1 VGETASANAR
11 TGLLLAAPALI
22 LLFLFYLFP
31 VGRVLSLSVLEPT
44 PGLGNYEMLFTSSG
58 IQRVLTV
65 TARICLIT
73 TTIAVP
79 LGYLMAYVITIG
91 SRGMRTFMLY
101 GVLLPLWVSALVRS
115 FVWVTLLQRRGL
127 VNQFLQSTGAIDE
140 PLALIWNEF
149 GVIVGMVHYM
159 IPYAVLPLLASMAAI
174 DIRLVEA
181 ARGMGASRSRA
192 FREVFLPLSTPGIAA
207 SAILVLILTFGFY
220 TTPAILGGGRT
231 MMIAQY
237 ITTQILVLPRWGVGA
252 MLATVLVVVTIA
264 LLLLLSRFFDPSH
277 TRTERQA

>member
-1 VGETASANAR
+1 MGGSSNAAMR
-11 TGLLLAAPALI
+11 TGLLLAAPALL
-22 LLFLFYLFP
+22 LLFVFYLFP
-31 VGRVLSLSVLEPT
+31 VGRVLSLSFLEPT

-58 IQRVLTV
+58 IQTVLAA

-73 TTIAVP
+73 TLIAVP

-91 SRGMRTFMLY
+91 SSGMRSFMLY

-127 VNQFLQSTGAIDE
+127 VNQFLQWLGITDQ
-140 PLALIWNEF
+140 PLPLIWNEF

-181 ARGMGASRSRA
+181 ARGMGASRGRA
-192 FREVFLPLSTPGIAA
+192 FREVFLPLSMPGVAA

-252 MLATVLVVVTIA
+252 MLATVLVGGTIV
-264 LLLLLSRFFDPSH
+264 LLLLLSRFFDPTHS
-277 TRTERQA
+277 RAER

>member
-1 VGETASANAR
+1 MGGSSNAAMR
-11 TGLLLAAPALI
+11 TGLLLAAPALL
-22 LLFLFYLFP
+22 LLFVFYLFP
-31 VGRVLSLSVLEPT
+31 VGRVLSLSFLEPT

-58 IQRVLTV
+58 IQTVLAA

-73 TTIAVP
+73 TLIAVP

-91 SRGMRTFMLY
+91 SSGMRSFMLY

-127 VNQFLQSTGAIDE
+127 VNQFLQWLGITDQ
-140 PLALIWNEF
+140 PLPLIWNEF

-181 ARGMGASRSRA
+181 ARGMGASRGRA
-192 FREVFLPLSTPGIAA
+192 FREVFLPLSMPGVAA

-252 MLATVLVVVTIA
+252 MLATVLVAVTIV
-264 LLLLLSRFFDPSH
+264 LLLLLSRFFDPTHS
-277 TRTERQA
+277 RAER

>member
-1 VGETASANAR
+1 MTHATSSKLR
-11 TGLLLAAPALI
+11 SGLLLASPALF
-22 LLFLFYLFP
+22 LLIVFYLFP
-31 VGRVLSLSVLEPT
+31 VGRVLSLSFTEPKL
-44 PGLGNYEMLFTSSG
+44 GLDNYALLFTSSG
-58 IQRVLTV
+58 IQTVLIV

-73 TTIAVP
+73 TVISVP
-79 LGYLMAYVITIG
+79 LGYVMAYVITLG
-91 SRGMRTFMLY
+91 SPRMRAFMLY

-127 VNQFLQSTGAIDE
+127 INSGLQSLGIVDA
-140 PLALIWNEF
+140 PLPLIWNEF

-159 IPYAVLPLLASMAAI
+159 IPYAVLPLLATMSSI

-181 ARGMGASRSRA
+181 ARGMGASRQRA
-192 FREVFLPLSTPGIAA
+192 FREVFLPLSMPGIAA

-220 TTPAILGGGRT
+220 TTPAILGGGKT

-252 MLATVLVVVTIA
+252 MMATVLVVITI
-264 LLLLLSRFFDPSH
+264 LLLLLLARFFDPSH
-277 TRTERQA
+277 ARAERS